1 MNIVIAVILI
11 LVKLSLDSFKLNSG
25 RPRVTSS
32 PPDVVEVVL
41 NYGFSSPSRKKSYV
55 FLIFLQFAH
64 RL

>member
-11 LVKLSLDSFKLNSG
+11 LVKLSLDSFKLNSK

-32 PPDVVEVVL
+32 PPDVVGNSIEIW
-41 NYGFSSPSRKKSYV
+41 FFKCITQKSYV
-55 FLIFLQFAH
+55 FLIFLQFAR